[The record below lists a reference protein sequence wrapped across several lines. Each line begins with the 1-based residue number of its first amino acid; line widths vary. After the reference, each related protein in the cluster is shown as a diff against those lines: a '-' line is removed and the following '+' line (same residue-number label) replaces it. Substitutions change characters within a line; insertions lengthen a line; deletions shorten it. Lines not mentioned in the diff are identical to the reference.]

1 MSDEEIKIWNEQ
13 ILKELEEIDY
23 EDYEIDYIGNLIVDE
38 RYKTEIIIKGDK
50 NEKNINISNNNFND
64 N

>member
-13 ILKELEEIDY
+13 ILKELEEINY

-38 RYKTEIIIKGDK
+38 KYKAEIIIMGDK
-50 NEKNINISNNNFND
+50 NEENINIFDNNIND

>member
-38 RYKTEIIIKGDK
+38 RYKAEIIIKGDK
-50 NEKNINISNNNFND
+50 SEENINISNNNFND

>member
-1 MSDEEIKIWNEQ
+1 MSDEEIIKWNKQ

-23 EDYEIDYIGNLIVDE
+23 EDYEVDYIGNLIVDE

-50 NEKNINISNNNFND
+50 NEKNINISNNNTN
-64 N
+64 NT

>member
-13 ILKELEEIDY
+13 ILKELEEINY
-23 EDYEIDYIGNLIVDE
+23 EDYEIDFIGNLIIDE
-38 RYKTEIIIKGDK
+38 KYKTEIIIMGNK
-50 NEKNINISNNNFND
+50 NEENINIFDNNIND